1 MDSRNDREIWGGAL
15 ALWII
20 GLASMCGSAS
30 AQTPQAAQMAQATPP
45 AAAAN
50 AAVAAHSDDLD
61 AIVVTGTSIRGEAPV
76 GSNLVTVDRQQI
88 DQTSAQTVQ
97 QILRTVPSITGSGAT
112 PQGGNPGNSFY
123 APTIHGIGSSSSNAT
138 LVLVDGHRISPG
150 SQQQQLTDPN
160 IIPPIALERVEVLA
174 EGASSTYGSDA
185 VAGVVNFIT
194 RKDFEGFLGTAQTGW
209 GADYKTSD
217 AGALWGTKW
226 GDGSVMLAFNYSDR
240 SSLAYAARDYLDRD
254 HVGEGGTNFST
265 FFCAPAAIQ
274 PTGSKLIYP
283 SPSATTGIANTA
295 ANSPCQN
302 VPTGDILPH
311 EIRENTMLK
320 LRQAVNGDLDVGLDV
335 VYSHVT
341 NTSQTSRGTL
351 TTTVYEDGPQA
362 NPFYVNPP
370 GVTATSQTVRFD
382 ADQLLGTGGA
392 QTYNNANDYYVS
404 GNLEYRLAGDFRIT
418 ALALEGGEQSYVGNV
433 GLLCGSCANLALNGT
448 TNGGGSLTL
457 PSIPGT
463 GTITTQLPLTPANA
477 LDVWNP
483 AATNRTSAAVL
494 ALLTNNVTNSRWYY
508 SIAQG
513 RLGADGPLFSLPGG
527 QVKIAAGV
535 EYVHYGLDIDKTYP
549 NNAGPSSLDSQTFLL
564 DLTRNVDSAYAELLV
579 PLIGEDMAVPFVRKL
594 EVGVSG
600 RYDDYKA
607 LASTFNPHYS
617 VGYEI
622 SRDVKLRAN
631 YSTSFVAPQLT
642 SVGDQSRGG
651 LTSFS
656 SYAVSNTTLSVPIA
670 NFPLAAQVPGAT
682 CTATTCTIGAGVNGV
697 SVNGGPVHPEPGTGK
712 SWSVGA
718 DFTPTFLPH
727 LHSSVTFFNT
737 DLLNQISGVSASNT
751 INSTAL
757 NGNLQFFPA
766 GATQAQLSKGTFGFP
781 QTSAIPAE
789 VYYIL
794 SVRQQNVLNLWVQG
808 IDASANYEWPTDV
821 AGTFRVGA
829 AVTYF
834 TKFDQSIAGSPRFSV
849 LNTTGFNNTFPSVQ
863 NQGRGNIGW
872 DFGPVSS
879 DVFVNWVGG
888 YRNWSSTSVIPL
900 ITKSGIP
907 TGGGDPVAATELID
921 VHVAYNF
928 PTTRFK
934 DSQVFVD
941 VTNLFDKAPAFY
953 NSTYGYDAYTG
964 NVLGR
969 VVTVGVR
976 GKF

>member
-1 MDSRNDREIWGGAL
+1 MNSKKIRVFKTGATALLLVNALHWG
-15 ALWII
+15 I
-20 GLASMCGSAS
+20 SQ
-30 AQTPQAAQMAQATPP
+30 AQSVAQPPPPQDAAQA
-45 AAAAN
+45 
-50 AAVAAHSDDLD
+50 SDSLD
-61 AIVVTGTSIRGEAPV
+61 AIVVTGTSIRGVAPV
-76 GSNLVTVDRQQI
+76 GSNLVTVDRTQI
-88 DQTSAQTVQ
+88 DETSAQTVQ
-97 QILRTVPSITGSGAT
+97 QILRTVPSVTGSGAT

-160 IIPPIALERVEVLA
+160 MIPPIALERVEVLA

-185 VAGVVNFIT
+185 VAGVINFIT
-194 RKDFEGFLGTAQTGW
+194 RKDFEGFLTTAQTGW

-226 GDGSVMLAFNYSDR
+226 DRGSVMLAFNYSDR
-240 SSLAYAARDYLDRD
+240 SSLAYSARDYLDRD
-254 HVGEGGTNFST
+254 HTGEGGSNFGT
-265 FFCAPAAIQ
+265 FFCSPASIQ
-274 PTGSKLIYP
+274 PAGSKLIYT
-283 SPSATTGIANTA
+283 SPTSAFGIANTA

-311 EIRENTMLK
+311 EIRENSMLK
-320 LRQAVNGDLDVGLDV
+320 IRENVNSDLDVGLDI

-351 TTTVYEDGPQA
+351 TTTVYDTGPQA

-392 QTYNNANDYYVS
+392 QTYNNANDYYFT
-404 GNLEYRLAGDFRIT
+404 GNFEYRLGGDFRIT
-418 ALALEGGEQSYVGNV
+418 GLALEGGEQSYVGNT

-463 GTITTQLPLTPANA
+463 GTITTQLPLTVANA

-483 AATNRTSAAVL
+483 PATNRTSAAVL

-513 RLGADGPLFSLPGG
+513 RLGTDGSLFNLPGG
-527 QVKIAAGV
+527 PVKVAAGI

-549 NNAGPSSLDSQTFLL
+549 NNAGPSSLDSQTFQL

-579 PLIGEDMAVPFVRKL
+579 PLVGGDIAVPFVRKL
-594 EVGVSG
+594 DLSVSG

-607 LASTFNPHYS
+607 LASTFNPHFS
-617 VGYEI
+617 VGWEVN
-622 SRDVKLRAN
+622 SDVKFRAN

-656 SYAVSNTTLSVPIA
+656 SYAVSNTTLIVPLSS
-670 NFPLAAQVPGAT
+670 FPLAAQVPGAT

-697 SVNGGPVHPEPGTGK
+697 SVNGGPVHPEPGKGK
-712 SWSVGA
+712 SWSFGA
-718 DFTPTFLPH
+718 DFSPEFLPH

-737 DLLNQISGVSASNT
+737 DLFNQISGVSASNA
-751 INSTAL
+751 INSAAL
-757 NGNLQFFPA
+757 NSNLQFYPA
-766 GATQAQLSKGTFGFP
+766 GATQAQISKGTFGFP
-781 QTSAIPAE
+781 QTSAIPAQ

-794 SVRQQNVLNLWVQG
+794 SVRQENVLNLWVQG
-808 IDASANYEWPTDV
+808 IDANANYEIPTDK
-821 AGTFRVGA
+821 AGTFRIGA

-863 NQGRGNIGW
+863 NQGRGNLGW

-879 DVFVNWVGG
+879 DLFVNWIGA

-900 ITKSGIP
+900 VSVGGIP
-907 TGGGDPVAATELID
+907 TSGGDRVAATELID
-921 VHVAYNF
+921 AHVAYNF
-928 PTTRFK
+928 TSRFK
-934 DSQVFVD
+934 GSQVFVD
-941 VTNLFDKAPAFY
+941 VTNLFDKIPAFY
-953 NSTYGYDAYTG
+953 NSTYGYDQYTG

-969 VVTVGVR
+969 VVTVGIR

>member
-1 MDSRNDREIWGGAL
+1 MQSQKSRDRWTRAFAPLLIGAAL
-15 ALWII
+15 A
-20 GLASMCGSAS
+20 CGR
-30 AQTPQAAQMAQATPP
+30 AQAQAAAEGP
-45 AAAAN
+45 AAPSADSTASS
-50 AAVAAHSDDLD
+50 SDNLD
-61 AIVVTGTSIRGEAPV
+61 AIVVTGTSIRGVAPV

-88 DQTSAQTVQ
+88 DQTSSQTVQ
-97 QILRTVPSITGSGAT
+97 QILRTVPSITGSGST
-112 PQGGNPGNSFY
+112 PQGGNAGNSFY

-160 IIPPIALERVEVLA
+160 MIPPIALERVEVLA

-194 RKDFEGFLGTAQTGW
+194 RKNFEGFLGTAQTGW

-226 GDGSVMLAFNYSDR
+226 DQGSLMLAFNYSDR
-240 SSLAYAARDYLDRD
+240 SSLAYSARDYLDRD
-254 HVGEGGTNFST
+254 HAGEGGTNFNT
-265 FFCAPAAIQ
+265 FFCSPASIQ
-274 PTGSKLIYP
+274 PAGSKLIYP
-283 SPSATTGIANTA
+283 SPTAAAGIANTA

-302 VPTGDILPH
+302 VSTGDIVPH
-311 EIRENTMLK
+311 EIRDNAMLK
-320 LRQAVNGDLDVGLDV
+320 IRQNINSDLDVGLDV

-341 NTSQTSRGTL
+341 NTSQTPRGTL
-351 TTTVYEDGPQA
+351 TTTVYQNGPQA

-370 GVTATSQTVRFD
+370 GDTAASQTVRFD
-382 ADQLLGTGGA
+382 ADPLLGPGGA

-404 GNLEYRLAGDFRIT
+404 GNFEYKLGGDFRIT
-418 ALALEGGEQSYVGNV
+418 GLALEGGEQSYVGNT

-463 GTITTQLPLTPANA
+463 GTFTTQLPLTAANA

-483 AATNRTSAAVL
+483 GAANRTSAAVL
-494 ALLTNNVTNSRWYY
+494 AQLTNNFTNSRWYY

-513 RLGADGPLFSLPGG
+513 RVGVDGSLFKLPAGPLK
-527 QVKIAAGV
+527 VAAGV

-549 NNAGPSSLDSQTFLL
+549 NNAGPSSLDSQNFLL

-579 PLIGEDMAVPFVRKL
+579 PVIGEDMDVPFVRKL
-594 EVGVSG
+594 DLSLSG

-607 LASTFNPHYS
+607 LASTFNPHFS

-622 SRDVKLRAN
+622 TRDVKLRAN
-631 YSTSFVAPQLT
+631 YATSFVAPQLT
-642 SVGDQSRGG
+642 SVGDQTRGG

-656 SYAVSNTTLSVPIA
+656 SYLVSNTTLSVPIA

-682 CTATTCTIGAGVNGV
+682 CNATTCTIGAGVNGV

-712 SWSVGA
+712 SWSLGA
-718 DFTPTFLPH
+718 DFSPQILPH

-737 DLLNQISGVSASNT
+737 DLFNQISGVSASNT
-751 INSTAL
+751 INSKAL

-766 GATQAQLSKGTFGFP
+766 GATQAQIAAGTFGFP
-781 QTSAIPAE
+781 QTSAIPAQ

-808 IDASANYEWPTDV
+808 IDANANYEFPTDA
-821 AGTFRVGA
+821 AGTFRVAA

-863 NQGRGNIGW
+863 NQGRGNVGW

-879 DVFVNWVGG
+879 DLFVNWIGG
-888 YRNWSSTSVIPL
+888 YRNWSSTSVVPL
-900 ITKSGIP
+900 VSASGIP
-907 TGGGDPVAATELID
+907 SGGGDRVAATETID
-921 VHVAYNF
+921 AHVAYNF
-928 PTTRFK
+928 TAGRFSG
-934 DSQVFVD
+934 SQVFVD
-941 VTNLFDKAPAFY
+941 VTNLFDKLPAFY
-953 NSTYGYDAYTG
+953 NSTYGYDQYTG

>member
-1 MDSRNDREIWGGAL
+1 MHSENTREFFIR
-15 ALWII
+15 
-20 GLASMCGSAS
+20 AS
-30 AQTPQAAQMAQATPP
+30 ALLVLG
-45 AAAAN
+45 AAAADSS
-50 AAVAAHSDDLD
+50 ALAQAVAETPAAIASSAGPAENLD
-61 AIVVTGTSIRGEAPV
+61 EIIVTGTSIRGVAPV
-76 GSNLVTVDRQQI
+76 GSNLVTIGRLQI

-97 QILRTVPSITGSGAT
+97 QILRTVPSITGSGST
-112 PQGGNPGNSFY
+112 PQGGNAGNSFY

-160 IIPPIALERVEVLA
+160 MIPPIALERVEVLA

-194 RKDFEGFLGTAQTGW
+194 RKSYEGFLGTAQTGW

-217 AGALWGTKW
+217 AGALWGTEW
-226 GDGSVMLAFNYSDR
+226 GAGSVMLAFNYSDR
-240 SSLAYAARDYLDRD
+240 SSLAYADRDFLDRN
-254 HVGEGGTNFST
+254 HTAQGGTNFRT
-265 FFCAPAAIQ
+265 FFCSPASVQ
-274 PTGSKLIYP
+274 PSDTKLIYP
-283 SPSATTGIANTA
+283 SPTASGGIANTA

-311 EIRENTMLK
+311 EIRENAMLK
-320 LRQAVNGDLDVGLDV
+320 IRQDVNSDLDVGLDI

-341 NTSQTSRGTL
+341 NDSQTARGTL
-351 TTTVYEDGPQA
+351 TTTVFRTGPQA
-362 NPFYVNPP
+362 NPFYTNPA
-370 GVTATSQTVRFD
+370 GDNSTSQSVRFD
-382 ADQLLGTGGA
+382 ADQLLGPGGA
-392 QTYNNANDYYVS
+392 RTYNNANDYYVT
-404 GNLEYRLAGDFRIT
+404 GNFEYKLGGDFRIT
-418 ALALEGGEQSYVGNV
+418 GLALEGGEQSYVGNS

-463 GTITTQLPLTPANA
+463 GTVTTQLPLTVANA

-483 AATNRTSAAVL
+483 GASNLTSAAVR
-494 ALLTNNVTNSRWYY
+494 AMLTDNFTNSRWYY
-508 SIAQG
+508 SVAQG
-513 RLGADGPLFSLPGG
+513 RLGVDGSLFKLPGG
-527 QVKIAAGV
+527 ALKMAAGV
-535 EYVHYGLDIDKTYP
+535 EYVHYGLNIDKTYP

-564 DLTRNVDSAYAELLV
+564 DLTRNVASAYAEILV

-594 EVGVSG
+594 DLSVSG

-607 LASTFNPHYS
+607 LASTFNPHFS

-622 SRDVKLRAN
+622 TQDVKLRAN

-656 SYAVSNTTLSVPIA
+656 SYLVSNTTLSVPIA
-670 NFPLAAQVPGAT
+670 SFPLAAQVPGAT
-682 CTATTCTIGAGVNGV
+682 CNATTCTIGAGVNGV

-718 DFTPTFLPH
+718 DFSPRFLPH

-751 INSTAL
+751 INSKAL

-766 GATQAQLSKGTFGFP
+766 GATQAQISAGTFGFP
-781 QTSAIPAE
+781 QTSAIPAQ

-794 SVRQQNVLNLWVQG
+794 SVRQQNVLNLFVQG
-808 IDASANYEWPTDV
+808 IDANANYEFPTQV

-863 NQGRGNIGW
+863 NQGRGNVGW

-879 DVFVNWVGG
+879 DVFVNWIGG

-900 ITKSGIP
+900 VSASGIP
-907 TGGGDPVAATELID
+907 SGGGDKVAATELID
-921 VHVAYNF
+921 AHVAYNF
-928 PTTRFK
+928 TSSRFNG
-934 DSQVFVD
+934 SQVFVD
-941 VTNLFDKAPAFY
+941 ATNLFDKRPAFY
-953 NSTYGYDAYTG
+953 NIANGYDQYTG

>member
-1 MDSRNDREIWGGAL
+1 MQSQKSRDRWTRAAAPLLIGAAL
-15 ALWII
+15 A
-20 GLASMCGSAS
+20 CGRAH
-30 AQTPQAAQMAQATPP
+30 AQAAAQGPATPP
-45 AAAAN
+45 TDPAAP
-50 AAVAAHSDDLD
+50 SDNLD
-61 AIVVTGTSIRGEAPV
+61 AIVVTGTSIRGVAPV

-88 DQTSAQTVQ
+88 DQTSSQTVQ
-97 QILRTVPSITGSGAT
+97 QILRTVPSITGSGST
-112 PQGGNPGNSFY
+112 PQGGNAGNSFY

-160 IIPPIALERVEVLA
+160 MIPPIALERVEVLA

-194 RKDFEGFLGTAQTGW
+194 RKNFEGFLGTAQTGW

-226 GDGSVMLAFNYSDR
+226 DQGSLMLAFNYSDR
-240 SSLAYAARDYLDRD
+240 SSLAYSARDYLDRD
-254 HVGEGGTNFST
+254 HTSQGGTNFST
-265 FFCAPAAIQ
+265 FFCSPASIQ
-274 PTGSKLIYP
+274 PAGTKLIYP
-283 SPSATTGIANTA
+283 SPTAALGIANTA

-302 VPTGDILPH
+302 VSTGDIVPH
-311 EIRENTMLK
+311 EIRDNAMLK
-320 LRQAVNGDLDVGLDV
+320 IRQNINSDLDVGLDI

-341 NTSQTSRGTL
+341 NTSQTPRGTL
-351 TTTVYEDGPQA
+351 TTTVYQSGPQA

-382 ADQLLGTGGA
+382 ADQLLGPGGA
-392 QTYNNANDYYVS
+392 QTYNNADDYYVT
-404 GNLEYRLAGDFRIT
+404 GNFEYRLGGDFRIT
-418 ALALEGGEQSYVGNV
+418 GLALEGGEQSYVGNT

-463 GTITTQLPLTPANA
+463 GTITTQLPLTAANA

-483 AATNRTSAAVL
+483 GAANRTSAAVL
-494 ALLTNNVTNSRWYY
+494 AQLTNNFTNSRWYY
-508 SIAQG
+508 SVAQG
-513 RLGADGPLFSLPGG
+513 RVGVDGSLFKLPAGPLK
-527 QVKIAAGV
+527 VAAGV

-549 NNAGPSSLDSQTFLL
+549 NNAGPSSLDSQNFLL

-579 PLIGEDMAVPFVRKL
+579 PVIGEDMDVPFVRKL
-594 EVGVSG
+594 DLSLSG
-600 RYDDYKA
+600 RYDDYKG
-607 LASTFNPHYS
+607 LASTFNPHFS
-617 VGYEI
+617 VGYEVT
-622 SRDVKLRAN
+622 RDVKLRAN
-631 YSTSFVAPQLT
+631 YATSFVAPQLT
-642 SVGDQSRGG
+642 SVGDQARGG

-656 SYAVSNTTLSVPIA
+656 SYLVSNTTLNVPIA
-670 NFPLAAQVPGAT
+670 SFPLAAQVPGAT
-682 CTATTCTIGAGVNGV
+682 CNAATCTIGAGVNGV
-697 SVNGGPVHPEPGTGK
+697 SVNGGPVHPEPGKGK
-712 SWSVGA
+712 SWSLGA
-718 DFTPTFLPH
+718 DFSPQFLPH

-737 DLLNQISGVSASNT
+737 DLFNQISGVSASNT
-751 INSTAL
+751 INSKAL

-766 GATQAQLSKGTFGFP
+766 GATQAQLAAGTFGFP
-781 QTSAIPAE
+781 QTSAIPAQ

-808 IDASANYEWPTDV
+808 VDANASYEFPTDA
-821 AGTFRVGA
+821 AGTFRVAA

-863 NQGRGNIGW
+863 NQGRGNVGW

-879 DVFVNWVGG
+879 DLFVNWIGG
-888 YRNWSSTSVIPL
+888 YRNWSSTSVDPL
-900 ITKSGIP
+900 VSASGIP
-907 TGGGDPVAATELID
+907 SGGGDRVAATETID
-921 VHVAYNF
+921 AHLAYNF
-928 PTTRFK
+928 TAGRFSG
-934 DSQVFVD
+934 SQVFVD
-941 VTNLFDKAPAFY
+941 VVNLFDKLPAFY
-953 NSTYGYDAYTG
+953 NSTYGYDQYTG

-969 VVTVGVR
+969 VVTVGIR

>member
-1 MDSRNDREIWGGAL
+1 MNSQNTRDRRTGAFALLLIGAAWG
-15 ALWII
+15 
-20 GLASMCGSAS
+20 SGSIQAQS
-30 AQTPQAAQMAQATPP
+30 VTQTPPAP
-45 AAAAN
+45 AAAAD
-50 AAVAAHSDDLD
+50 ALD
-61 AIVVTGTSIRGEAPV
+61 EIVVTGTSIRGVAPV
-76 GSNLVTVDRQQI
+76 GSNLVTVDRLQI

-97 QILRTVPSITGSGAT
+97 QILRTVPSITGSGST
-112 PQGGNPGNSFY
+112 PQGGNAGNSFY

-160 IIPPIALERVEVLA
+160 MIPPIALERVEVLA

-194 RKDFEGFLGTAQTGW
+194 RKDFEGFLATAQSGW

-226 GDGSVMLAFNYSDR
+226 DAGSVMLAFNYSDR
-240 SSLAYAARDYLDRD
+240 SSLAYSARDYLDRN
-254 HVGEGGTNFST
+254 HSGAGGSNFDT
-265 FFCAPAAIQ
+265 FFCSPASIQ
-274 PTGSKLIYP
+274 PTGSKVIYP
-283 SPSATTGIANTA
+283 SPTAPAGIANTA

-302 VPTGDILPH
+302 VATGDILPH
-311 EIRENTMLK
+311 EIRENSMLK
-320 LRQAVNGDLDVGLDV
+320 VRQELNSDLDVGLDV

-341 NTSQTSRGTL
+341 NSSQTARGTL
-351 TTTVYEDGPQA
+351 TTTVFETGPQA
-362 NPFYVNPP
+362 NPFYQNPA

-382 ADQLLGTGGA
+382 SDQLLGPGGA
-392 QTYNNANDYYVS
+392 QTYNDANDYYITA
-404 GNLEYRLAGDFRIT
+404 NLEYRLGGDFRIT
-418 ALALEGGEQSYVGNV
+418 ALALEGGEQSYVGNT

-463 GTITTQLPLTPANA
+463 GTITTQLPLTSANA

-483 AATNRTSAAVL
+483 GASNLTSAAVR

-513 RLGADGPLFSLPGG
+513 RLGTDGSLFKLPGG
-527 QVKIAAGV
+527 SVKIAAGV

-549 NNAGPSSLDSQTFLL
+549 DNAGPSSLDSQTFLL

-579 PLIGEDMAVPFVRKL
+579 PLVGEDMAVPLVRKL
-594 EVGVSG
+594 DLSVSG
-600 RYDDYKA
+600 RYDDYKS
-607 LASTFNPHYS
+607 LATTFNPHFS
-617 VGYEI
+617 LGYEI
-622 SRDVKLRAN
+622 TRDMKLRAN

-656 SYAVSNTTLSVPIA
+656 SYLVSNTTLSVPVA

-682 CTATTCTIGAGVNGV
+682 CNSTTCTIGSGVNGV
-697 SVNGGPVHPEPGTGK
+697 SVNGGPAHPEPGTGK

-718 DFTPTFLPH
+718 DFTPQFLPH
-727 LHSSVTFFNT
+727 LRSSVTFFNT

-751 INSTAL
+751 INSKAL

-766 GATQAQLSKGTFGFP
+766 GATQAQITAGTFGFP

-808 IDASANYEWPTDV
+808 IDANANYEIPTDV
-821 AGTFRVGA
+821 AGTFRVAA

-863 NQGRGNIGW
+863 NQGRGNLGW

-879 DVFVNWVGG
+879 DLFVNWIGS
-888 YRNWSSTSVIPL
+888 YRNWSSTSIIPL
-900 ITKSGIP
+900 VSASGIP
-907 TGGGDPVAATELID
+907 SGGGDKVAAMETID
-921 VHVAYNF
+921 AHVAYNF
-928 PTTRFK
+928 TGSRFRG
-934 DSQVFVD
+934 SQVFVD
-941 VTNLFDKAPAFY
+941 VTNLFDRNPSFY
-953 NSTYGYDAYTG
+953 NIANGYDQYTG

>member
-1 MDSRNDREIWGGAL
+1 MQSQKSRDRWTRASAPLLIGAAL
-15 ALWII
+15 A
-20 GLASMCGSAS
+20 CGRAH
-30 AQTPQAAQMAQATPP
+30 AQAAPQGP
-45 AAAAN
+45 AAPSTDSTAAS
-50 AAVAAHSDDLD
+50 SDNLD
-61 AIVVTGTSIRGEAPV
+61 AIVVTGTSIRGVAPV

-88 DQTSAQTVQ
+88 DQTSSQTVQ
-97 QILRTVPSITGSGAT
+97 QILRTVPSITGSGST
-112 PQGGNPGNSFY
+112 PQGGNAGNSFY

-160 IIPPIALERVEVLA
+160 MIPPIALERVEVLA

-194 RKDFEGFLGTAQTGW
+194 RKNFEGFLGTAQTGW
-209 GADYKTSD
+209 GADYRTSD
-217 AGALWGTKW
+217 AGALWGTQWDK
-226 GDGSVMLAFNYSDR
+226 GSLMLAFNYSDR
-240 SSLAYAARDYLDRD
+240 SSLAYSARDYLDRD
-254 HVGEGGTNFST
+254 HTAEGGTNFKT
-265 FFCAPAAIQ
+265 FFCSPASIQ
-274 PTGSKLIYP
+274 PAGTKLIYP
-283 SPSATTGIANTA
+283 SPTAAAGIANTA

-302 VPTGDILPH
+302 VSTGDIVPH
-311 EIRENTMLK
+311 EIRDNAMLK
-320 LRQAVNGDLDVGLDV
+320 IRQNISSDLDVGLDI

-351 TTTVYEDGPQA
+351 TTTVYQTGPQA

-370 GVTATSQTVRFD
+370 GNTATSQTVRFD
-382 ADQLLGTGGA
+382 ADSLLGPGGA

-404 GNLEYRLAGDFRIT
+404 GNFEYKLGGDFRIT
-418 ALALEGGEQSYVGNV
+418 GLALEGGEQSYVGNT

-463 GTITTQLPLTPANA
+463 GTITTQLPLTAANA

-483 AATNRTSAAVL
+483 GAANRTSAAVL
-494 ALLTNNVTNSRWYY
+494 AQLTNNFTNSRWYY

-513 RLGADGPLFSLPGG
+513 RVGIDGSLFKLPAGPLK
-527 QVKIAAGV
+527 VAAGV

-549 NNAGPSSLDSQTFLL
+549 NNAGPSSLDSQSFLL
-564 DLTRNVDSAYAELLV
+564 NLTRNVDSAYAELLV
-579 PLIGEDMAVPFVRKL
+579 PVIGEDMDVPFVRKVDL
-594 EVGVSG
+594 SLSG

-607 LASTFNPHYS
+607 LASTFNPHFS

-622 SRDVKLRAN
+622 TQDVKLRAN
-631 YSTSFVAPQLT
+631 YATSFVAPQLT
-642 SVGDQSRGG
+642 SVGDQTRGG

-656 SYAVSNTTLSVPIA
+656 SYLVSNTTLNVPIA

-682 CTATTCTIGAGVNGV
+682 CNATTCTIGAGVNGV

-712 SWSVGA
+712 SWSLGA
-718 DFTPTFLPH
+718 DFSPRFLPH

-737 DLLNQISGVSASNT
+737 DLFNQISGVSASNT
-751 INSTAL
+751 INSKAL

-766 GATQAQLSKGTFGFP
+766 GATQAQIAAGTFGFP
-781 QTSAIPAE
+781 QTSAIPAQ

-808 IDASANYEWPTDV
+808 IDANANYEFPTDV

-863 NQGRGNIGW
+863 NQGRGNVGW

-879 DVFVNWVGG
+879 DLFVNWIGG
-888 YRNWSSTSVIPL
+888 YRNWSSASVVPL
-900 ITKSGIP
+900 VSASGIP
-907 TGGGDPVAATELID
+907 SGGGDRVAATETID
-921 VHVAYNF
+921 AHVAYNF
-928 PTTRFK
+928 AGGRFSG
-934 DSQVFVD
+934 SQVFVD
-941 VTNLFDKAPAFY
+941 VTNLFDKLPAFY
-953 NSTYGYDAYTG
+953 NSTYGYDQYTG